1 MKVVYIIIYS
11 ANLIP
16 FLKKR
21 EKPEPKLEEPKPEEA
36 VCGECESELE
46 ASRRRESIY
55 RKIVERYRE
64 LIEAA
69 ESKSIPE
76 LRSLVKPQSSSVLE
90 VREKITREF
99 SQYSYENDFVAAAQ
113 KAYEFAKDEIKTEQ
127 VPVEFWL
134 TPNDIVELKAADEMD
149 KAMFLCSLLIALGN
163 KGAKVV
169 VEMKGGLKHAFVMF
183 SFGNRYYLF
192 DPVHN
197 INLAGSKE
205 ILEAQISSE
214 KDEENKLVYEF
225 NDVEY
230 NEW

>member
-1 MKVVYIIIYS
+1 VVYIS

-16 FLKKR
+16 FLRKR
-21 EKPEPKLEEPKPEEA
+21 EKPEPKPEEPKPEEA
-36 VCGECESELE
+36 VCEECESELE
-46 ASRRRESIY
+46 VCKRRESMY

-76 LRSLVKPQSSSVLE
+76 LRSLVKPQSSSIVE
-90 VREKITREF
+90 VKEKITREF
-99 SQYSYENDFVAAAQ
+99 SQYNYGANFLVAAQ
-113 KAYEFAKDEIKTEQ
+113 KAYEFVKDEIKTEH

-134 TPNDIVELKAADEMD
+134 SPKDIVELKTADEMD
-149 KAMFLCSLLIALGN
+149 KAIFLCSLLIALGN

-169 VEMKGGLKHAFVMF
+169 IEMKGGLKHAFVMF

-192 DPVHN
+192 DPVHS

-205 ILEAQISSE
+205 ILEAQISPGR
-214 KDEENKLVYEF
+214 DEENKIVYEF
-225 NDVEY
+225 NDIEY

>member
-1 MKVVYIIIYS
+1 MVYIIIYS

-21 EKPEPKLEEPKPEEA
+21 EKPEPAPEEPKGGEPP
-36 VCGECESELE
+36 CGECESELK
-46 ASRRRESIY
+46 ACKRRELIY

-64 LIEAA
+64 LIEAS

-76 LRSLVKPQSSSVLE
+76 LRSLVKPQSSSILE
-90 VREKITREF
+90 VRGKITREF
-99 SQYSYENDFVAAAQ
+99 SQYSYENDFIAAAQ
-113 KAYEFAKDEIKTEQ
+113 KAYEFVKDEIGTEH

-134 TPNDIVELKAADEMD
+134 SPKDIVELKTADEMD
-149 KAMFLCSLLIALGN
+149 KAIFLCSLLIALGN

-197 INLAGSKE
+197 VNLAGSKE
-205 ILEAQISSE
+205 ILEAQISTE
-214 KDEENKLVYEF
+214 KDEENNIVYEF

>member
-1 MKVVYIIIYS
+1 MVYIIIYS

-21 EKPEPKLEEPKPEEA
+21 EKPEPQPEEPP
-36 VCGECESELE
+36 CDECESDLE
-46 ASRRRESIY
+46 ACKRRELVY
-55 RKIVERYRE
+55 KKIVERYRE

-76 LRSLVKPQSSSVLE
+76 LRSLVKPQSSSILE
-90 VREKITREF
+90 VREKITGGF
-99 SQYSYENDFVAAAQ
+99 GKYEYEKGFVAAAQ
-113 KAYEFAKDEIKTEQ
+113 KAYEFVKDEITTEH

-134 TPNDIVELKAADEMD
+134 SPKEILELKTADEMD
-149 KAMFLCSLLIALGN
+149 KAIFLCSLLIALGN

-192 DPVHN
+192 DPVHS

-205 ILEAQISSE
+205 ILEAQISPGM
-214 KDEENKLVYEF
+214 DEENKLVYEF

>member
-1 MKVVYIIIYS
+1 VVYIIIYS
-11 ANLIP
+11 ANIIP
-16 FLKKR
+16 FLRKR
-21 EKPEPKLEEPKPEEA
+21 EEPEPKPEKPPCE
-36 VCGECESELE
+36 ECESELDVC
-46 ASRRRESIY
+46 RRRELIY
-55 RKIVERYRE
+55 RKIIERYRE
-64 LIEAA
+64 LIEAS

-76 LRSLVKPQSSSVLE
+76 LRSLVKPQSSSVIEL
-90 VREKITREF
+90 KDKLTRE
-99 SQYSYENDFVAAAQ
+99 SKPYEYEKDFLAAAQ
-113 KAYEFAKDEIKTEQ
+113 KAYEFVKDEIKTEH

-134 TPNDIVELKAADEMD
+134 SPRDILELKAADEMD
-149 KAMFLCSLLIALGN
+149 KAILLCSLLIALGN
-163 KGAKVV
+163 KSAKVV

-214 KDEENKLVYEF
+214 KDEENKIVYEF